1 MPGNVTRTAAV
12 ALSLGALAYTAWVL
26 DIVLGSG
33 PDPVRGYVSELA
45 AEDQPF
51 GGFFRAADRTAG
63 FLVLAGALAGL
74 LATLRRRTAPPPPAG
89 VPSWAR
95 RPDRASGT
103 AWSVAGWAA
112 LAVFG
117 AATVADSWLPLSCA
131 PTTDPACAAREAA
144 GAVPATHAAHAVS
157 SGLATTGAVVAMIL
171 LTAAARRHGRW
182 GTLARTG
189 AVVLALELAVTAWTL
204 AAVTAHE
211 AGTGNWALGLAQRL
225 QVLLVALWLAVL
237 ARALHRERR
246 P

>member
-26 DIVLGSG
+26 EAVLGTG

-45 AEDQPF
+45 AADQPF

-63 FLVLAGALAGL
+63 FLVLVGALAGL
-74 LATLRRRTAPPPPAG
+74 LATLRRRAAPPPPPG

-95 RPDRASGT
+95 RPDRAPGT

-182 GTLARTG
+182 GALARTG
-189 AVVLALELAVTAWTL
+189 AAVLALELAATAWTL
-204 AAVTAHE
+204 AAVTAFE
-211 AGTGNWALGLAQRL
+211 AGTGNWALGVAQRL

>member
-12 ALSLGALAYTAWVL
+12 ALALGALAYTAWALEVL
-26 DIVLGSG
+26 LATGL
-33 PDPVRGYVSELA
+33 DPVRGYVSELA
-45 AEDQPF
+45 AGDQPF

-63 FLVLAGALAGL
+63 FLVLVGALAGL
-74 LATLRRRTAPPPPAG
+74 LATLRRRAAPPPPPG

-95 RPDRASGT
+95 RPGRAAGT
-103 AWSVAGWAA
+103 PWFAAGWAA
-112 LAVFG
+112 LALFG

-131 PTTDPACAAREAA
+131 PTADPACAAREAA
-144 GAVPATHAAHAVS
+144 GSVPATHAAHAVS
-157 SGLATTGAVVAMIL
+157 SGLATTAAVTAMIL

-182 GTLARTG
+182 DTLARTG
-189 AVVLALELAVTAWTL
+189 AAVLALQVAATAWTL
-204 AAVTAHE
+204 AAVTAFE
-211 AGTGNWALGLAQRL
+211 AGAGNWALGLAQRL